1 MLNIEQQTKKPCR
14 EKKIASENTFKKT
27 WLALIKWTYY
37 LETTEIAK
45 QKLYV

>member
-1 MLNIEQQTKKPCR
+1 MENIEQPTKKPCI

-27 WLALIKWTYY
+27 WLSLIKVKFYQDS
-37 LETTEIAK
+37 TESAK